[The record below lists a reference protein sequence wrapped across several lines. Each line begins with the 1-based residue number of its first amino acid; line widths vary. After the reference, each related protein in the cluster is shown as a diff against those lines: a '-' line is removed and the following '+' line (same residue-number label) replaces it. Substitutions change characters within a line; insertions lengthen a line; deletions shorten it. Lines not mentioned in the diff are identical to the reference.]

1 MDGLF
6 IGRFQPF
13 HLGHLHAVRY
23 ALSRAD
29 NVWIGIGS
37 SNRSLEKHN
46 PFSSAERREMIESS
60 LDDGALQRVGIY
72 EIPDLGDHK
81 RWAENIRATV
91 PRFDAVFTNDEVTR
105 HIYSRRGIT
114 VLSIPFESR
123 DSLSGTSIRE
133 RIANGGDW
141 EDCVP
146 DGTRGVLAKSGA
158 GDRLKGL

>member
-1 MDGLF
+1 MDGLL

-13 HLGHLHAVRY
+13 HLGHLHAIKY
-23 ALSRAD
+23 ALSQAD

-37 SNRSLEKHN
+37 SNRSLERQN

-60 LDDGALQRVGIY
+60 LDGETLQRVGIY

-81 RWAENIRATV
+81 KWAESIKTIV
-91 PRFDAVFTNDEVTR
+91 PEFDVVFTNDKVTR

-114 VLSIPFESR
+114 VLPIPFESR

-133 RIANGGDW
+133 KITDGGNW